1 MKDRCKSRKNPWLRR
16 ILYEMVAVIGLIFFS
31 NSMVFAHKV
40 YIYAWWEGDTVQT
53 ESYFGAK
60 KKVKDGLIKVFDLS
74 GQRLLEGRTNEK
86 GKFSFVPSQKT
97 DFRIVVGDGTG
108 HKNEC
113 ILKAEESSTDSVAEP
128 SPVQTEE
135 TKVAV
140 LPQKETDVEKIK
152 TVVEQVL
159 DSRLKPIQRELA
171 MIRKEKGPGLSE
183 IIGGVGYIFG
193 LMGLAMYF
201 KSRKK

>member
-1 MKDRCKSRKNPWLRR
+1 MTNKCKRRKKTWLRR
-16 ILYEMVAVIGLIFFS
+16 ISYEMLAVIGLIFFS
-31 NSMVFAHKV
+31 HSMAFAHKV

-60 KKVKDGLIKVFDLS
+60 KKVKDGSIQVFDLS
-74 GQRLLEGRTNEK
+74 GQKILEGRTDEK
-86 GKFSFVPSQKT
+86 GMFSFVPGQKT
-97 DFRIVVGDGTG
+97 DFRIVVGAGMG

-113 ILKAEESSTDSVAEP
+113 ILKAEESSTDLVTERG
-128 SPVQTEE
+128 PVQTEA
-135 TKVAV
+135 TTVAA
-140 LPQKETDVEKIK
+140 LPQRETDVEQIK
-152 TVVEQVL
+152 TIVEQVL
-159 DSRLKPIQRELA
+159 DSRLKPVMRELA
-171 MIRKEKGPGLSE
+171 MIRKEKEPSLNE